1 MENTIDTMNNLK
13 QKCNNIMT
21 NFANLNLYI
30 FNNNTTIPYENL
42 ILLELS
48 VNDLAKQM
56 QSIFYLINEEKTE
69 NDNDNNNNDNDN
81 NNNNDNKTT
90 LEYLHYDKCNNDKCN
105 NDIFNEYENNNK
117 LVDKTLINL
126 MPLFFLYIMMIDKN
140 SILNSKT
147 FNTQNDDLNG
157 LPYMSD
163 EAKYDIIDLD

>member
-1 MENTIDTMNNLK
+1 M
-13 QKCNNIMT
+13 
-21 NFANLNLYI
+21 
-30 FNNNTTIPYENL
+30 
-42 ILLELS
+42 
-48 VNDLAKQM
+48 
-56 QSIFYLINEEKTE
+56 INEEKTE
-69 NDNDNNNNDNDN
+69 NNNDN
-81 NNNNDNKTT
+81 NNNNNDKPT
-90 LEYLHYDKCNNDKCN
+90 LEYLHDDKCNNDKCN
-105 NDIFNEYENNNK
+105 NDKNDIFNEYENNNK

>member
-48 VNDLAKQM
+48 INDFAKQM

-69 NDNDNNNNDNDN
+69 NDNNDN
-81 NNNNDNKTT
+81 NNDKPT
-90 LEYLHYDKCNNDKCN
+90 LEYLHDDKCNNDKCN
-105 NDIFNEYENNNK
+105 NDKNDIFNEYENNNK